1 MNNINTVTNYFLMFV
16 LYFMGLFVYNLE
28 NKSIFFGVR
37 LPMEYNK
44 KENFSQLK
52 KEYRRNFSLSY
63 LCLILIYIIIGLK
76 VSEVWSIVIGNFL
89 ILLLLGLLCVNYYIM
104 HKKVKLLKEY
114 ENWKIPNEKETMNDK
129 NYIIGTIY
137 YNKEDPSLW
146 VKKRGDGRIALNY
159 AKPLAKV
166 FLTILIL
173 VFVFAPA
180 NTLSFPEIFQDRNV
194 TITDTSI
201 TIEGKWG
208 TTVNKN
214 NISKVVLE
222 NNIPM
227 TLRRIKGNTINKM
240 RMGKY
245 KVLNYNE
252 SYFYIMDKTKPFI
265 AIYTKDNNFIAINY
279 EDINKTK
286 DLYKLLKA
294 IEL

>member
-63 LCLILIYIIIGLK
+63 LCLILIYIIIGVK
-76 VSEVWSIVIGNFL
+76 VSEVWSVVIGNFL
-89 ILLLLGLLCVNYYIM
+89 ILLLLALLCVNYYIM

-146 VKKRGDGRIALNY
+146 VRKRGDGRISLNY
-159 AKPLAKV
+159 AKPLSKV

-173 VFVFAPA
+173 AFVFAPA

-194 TITDTSI
+194 TITDASI

-286 DLYKLLKA
+286 NLYKLLKA